1 MVRLDCNVK
10 TCIHNADNCCCRGN
24 ILVEGQDARKKES
37 TCCASFYE
45 KTDNSYRNKYETP
58 DVALAVDCDAVNCR
72 FNENRICKA
81 EHINISG
88 GSAADVRET
97 QCSTF
102 EAR

>member
-24 ILVEGQDARKKES
+24 ILVEGQDARKKEA

-58 DVALAVDCDAVNCR
+58 DTALAVDCDAVNCR
-72 FNENRICKA
+72 FNDNRICKA
-81 EHINISG
+81 THINISG
-88 GSAADVRET
+88 GSASSVRGT

>member
-24 ILVEGQDARKKES
+24 ILVDGQDARSKEA

-45 KTDNSYRNKYETP
+45 KSDDSYRNQYETP
-58 DVALAVDCDAVNCR
+58 DVSLAVDCEATGCR
-72 FNENRICKA
+72 FNENCICHA
-81 EHINISG
+81 EHIKISG
-88 GSAADVRET
+88 NCACDCRET
-97 QCSTF
+97 ECSTF

>member
-24 ILVEGQDARKKES
+24 ILVDGEGANSKEA

-45 KTDNSYRNKYETP
+45 KSDDSYRNQYETP
-58 DVALAVDCDAVNCR
+58 DVSLAVDCEATNCR
-72 FNENRICKA
+72 YNENRVCQAK
-81 EHINISG
+81 HINISG
-88 GSAADVRET
+88 PAASEYRQT
-97 QCSTF
+97 QCATF